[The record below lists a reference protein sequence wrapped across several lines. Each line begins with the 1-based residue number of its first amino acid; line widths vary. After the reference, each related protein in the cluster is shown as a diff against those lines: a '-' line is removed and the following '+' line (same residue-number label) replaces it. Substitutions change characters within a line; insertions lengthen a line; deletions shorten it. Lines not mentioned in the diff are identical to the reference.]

1 MSSSGITP
9 INSGPLIIRTYNDLS
24 DNNTYLL
31 QAYEQPVSTNYLLTT
46 SNNGQLVPSS
56 SPSVSSITIGNML
69 RANQS
74 IFSTIVTSTFAS
86 NNLQITNLQCGD
98 ISCSS
103 ITSQGEALFRGVT
116 QTISSGSVI
125 NVDSTYWGKYVFVRS
140 NENVQ
145 LTLLSGLDGAFITI
159 RNIAINS
166 TTAVFNVNGGVRTLG
181 NGSTIKIMYH
191 ALTSQW
197 YSLTNN

>member
-1 MSSSGITP
+1 MSSSGISP

-24 DNNTYLL
+24 ENNTYLL
-31 QAYEQPVSTNYLLTT
+31 QGYDQPVSSNYLLTT
-46 SNNGQLVPSS
+46 SNNGQLIPSS
-56 SPSVSSITIGNML
+56 SPSVSSITIGNIL

-74 IFSTIVTSTFAS
+74 VFSTIVTSTFAS
-86 NNLQITNLQCGD
+86 NNLQIANLQCGD

-103 ITSQGEALFRGVT
+103 IVSQGSALFRGVT

-125 NVDSTYWGKYVFVRS
+125 NVDSSYWGKYVFIHS
-140 NENVQ
+140 NEDVQ
-145 LTLLSGLDGAFITI
+145 LTMLGGSDGAFVTL

-166 TTAVFNVNGGVRTLG
+166 TTTVFNVNGGIRTLG
-181 NGSTIKIMYH
+181 NGSTMNVMYH